1 MSIPVP
7 TNRPKKRRRTDRIC
21 EGDVG
26 TADAFIV
33 DTKVQE
39 TEQGPVRHI
48 TRTPVWTNRP
58 QTPDPLTAASD
69 TPGVETAYDV
79 PEIYSIDDE
88 GPHTKPSRVS
98 HHSKSF
104 TILGSS

>member
-21 EGDVG
+21 EGDAG

-33 DTKVQE
+33 DTQVQE
-39 TEQGPVRHI
+39 TEEGPVRHI

-58 QTPDPLTAASD
+58 HTAANDAAGSD
-69 TPGVETAYDV
+69 A
-79 PEIYSIDDE
+79 PEICGMNDE
-88 GPHTKPSRVS
+88 GSPMKRSRVS
-98 HHSKSF
+98 QKSKSF
-104 TILGSS
+104 TTLES